1 MNEQDETSLFQR
13 GHLPVETLF
22 SLQLGPISPSAG
34 SVLLGN
40 LRSYGSVAQPTLQ
53 SHLYLHLAPGG

>member
-1 MNEQDETSLFQR
+1 MRQVLFQG
-13 GHLPVETLF
+13 GHLPADSLF

-40 LRSYGSVAQPTLQ
+40 LRNPGSVAQPTLQ
-53 SHLYLHLAPGG
+53 AHHPFHPAPHG